1 MRAKTRALIRRLAAR
16 WVGERRIPFGSVAR
30 DRRVL
35 RRALGTEPV
44 GRVLVVGH
52 SLAARQALAPIA
64 VDVAGTNPHS
74 AEVNVCSAVRGVG
87 SLPPARWDTVLISE
101 HASDLVEQ
109 LDAIRPACRPD
120 ARLLVLD
127 REGWDDQSPQARSL
141 ADVSSVQNVVRG
153 PRRRVWVTRVSS

>member
-1 MRAKTRALIRRLAAR
+1 MKAKARALIRRLAAR
-16 WVGERRIPFGSVAR
+16 WVGERRIPFGSVAS

-35 RRALGTEPV
+35 RRALRAEPV
-44 GRVLVVGH
+44 GSVLVVGPG
-52 SLAARQALAPIA
+52 LAARQALAPIA

-74 AEVNVCSAVRGVG
+74 AEVNVCSAVRGAG

-101 HASDLVEQ
+101 HASDFVEQ
-109 LDAIRPACRPD
+109 LDAIRPACRLG

-141 ADVSSVQNVVRG
+141 ADVASVQKVVGG
-153 PRRRVWVTRVSS
+153 PRRRVWVTRVRS